1 MVSRGF
7 LAVQEIVNFN
17 VFYNKEGERVDK
29 YSELLELKLS
39 ENKLLWKLV
48 LEQQGVFQ
56 FGNNEENFEMARVLF
71 QLWSVCAKSNFD
83 LCSLWFPI
91 SVIWSASATFYRG
104 KILKSDWCRF
114 LFLLNLTIG
123 WQYVDRWFSNFC
135 WFYLKKKGSFLL
147 FII

>member
-1 MVSRGF
+1 MF
-7 LAVQEIVNFN
+7 CFN
-17 VFYNKEGERVDK
+17 EEGERVDK

-83 LCSLWFPI
+83 LCSLWFSI
-91 SVIWSASATFYRG
+91 SVISSAFATFYLG
-104 KILKSDWCRF
+104 QNS
-114 LFLLNLTIG
+114 
-123 WQYVDRWFSNFC
+123 
-135 WFYLKKKGSFLL
+135 
-147 FII
+147 